1 MRHNVTIAN
10 VAADL
15 MKEFGVY
22 DDSELKGGA
31 TDVGN
36 VSQVIPTIQPM
47 LSVTEEPLII
57 HTPEFGDA
65 TMLPLGMERMM
76 IGTKILALTGLALLE
91 DPELIKAAKR
101 EHDGK

>member
-1 MRHNVTIAN
+1 
-10 VAADL
+10 

-47 LSVTEEPLII
+47 LSVTEEPLLLYI
-57 HTPEFGDA
+57 HRSS
-65 TMLPLGMERMM
+65 ERHNAS
-76 IGTKILALTGLALLE
+76 IGNGTN
-91 DPELIKAAKR
+91 DDRNKR
-101 EHDGK
+101 F